1 MRMLSERSR
10 SFSSEL
16 IFLLQGL
23 SDNAKGILIG
33 LGILVTFV
41 GLLLVLMLDS
51 AWWPRWGDMAYEL
64 EKMDEGCL

>member
-1 MRMLSERSR
+1 MRMLSEKSR

-51 AWWPRWGDMAYEL
+51 AW
-64 EKMDEGCL
+64 